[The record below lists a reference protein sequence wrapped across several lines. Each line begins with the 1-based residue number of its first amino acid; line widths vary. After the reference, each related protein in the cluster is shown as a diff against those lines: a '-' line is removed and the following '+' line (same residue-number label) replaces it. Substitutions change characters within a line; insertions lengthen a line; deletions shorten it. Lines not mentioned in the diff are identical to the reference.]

1 MTLAAK
7 CATAC
12 FAKGIFEE
20 APVGY
25 SGFEWSLFEFNIQ
38 DFLSLSRFLAK
49 EERPHARNAFNAGL
63 PFFLLPHL
71 VIQDGR
77 VTEHAGRHRA
87 TVLLD
92 NGYTTM
98 PVRIFSV
105 KNKDFPDYIKAQE
118 NAKDP
123 DFTIPLPSPLTLDP

>member
-1 MTLAAK
+1 MRQVPKSAYLCFTKGSFEDTLA
-7 CATAC
+7 
-12 FAKGIFEE
+12 GH
-20 APVGY
+20 
-25 SGFEWSLFEFNIQ
+25 SNFEWSLFDFNIQ

>member
-1 MTLAAK
+1 MFSK
-7 CATAC
+7 CACHCFEKDSFTAYA
-12 FAKGIFEE
+12 F
-20 APVGY
+20 PP
-25 SGFEWSLFEFNIQ
+25 SGFKPDLFLISPK
-38 DFLSLSRFLAK
+38 DFLGLAPFLA
-49 EERPHARNAFNAGL
+49 EEQRSISRDVFNRGIPFCDL
-63 PFFLLPHL
+63 PPLTLQDDR
-71 VIQDGR
+71 VIDHG
-77 VTEHAGRHRA
+77 GRHRA

-92 NGYTTM
+92 NDYTTM